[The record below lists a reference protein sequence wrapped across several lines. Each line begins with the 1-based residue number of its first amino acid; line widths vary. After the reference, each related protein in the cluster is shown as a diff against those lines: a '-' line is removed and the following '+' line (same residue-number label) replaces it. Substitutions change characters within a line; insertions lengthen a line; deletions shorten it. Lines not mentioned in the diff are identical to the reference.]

1 MTVVGDAYRRAGV
14 DIDAGNVAVSLMRS
28 AVSSTHGPGVLSTTG
43 SFGGAFRFG
52 DGAVLVAST
61 DSVGTKLRLSS
72 RLGRHAD
79 VGVDLVNHCINDIL
93 TVGARPL
100 FFLDYFATSALD
112 PEHVAQVVT
121 GVAAACRDAGC
132 ALLGGETAEL
142 PGMYMP
148 GEYDVAGFI
157 VGSVSEHEMLGPH
170 RVEARDV
177 LLGLPSSGP
186 HTNGFSL
193 INRLL
198 GDRASAFVS
207 DKELERTDP
216 GLGGSLADL
225 LLAPHRS
232 YLPTV
237 APLLESEALHAIAHI
252 TGGGLIENL
261 PRCLPPHL
269 SASVQLN
276 SWTPPPVFGW
286 VQRKGQVTLDEMY
299 RVFNMGVG
307 MVLVVPSTDA
317 RRVLDSIDGAWELGT
332 VCAGDG
338 SVELVG
344 LA

>member
-1 MTVVGDAYRRAGV
+1 MTAVDDAYRRSGV
-14 DIDAGNVAVSLMRS
+14 DIDAGNLAVNLMRS
-28 AVSSTHGPGVLSTTG
+28 AVSATHGSQVLSATG
-43 SFGGAFRFG
+43 SFGGAFRLGG
-52 DGAVLVAST
+52 DTVLVAST

-79 VGVDLVNHCINDIL
+79 VGVDLVNHCVNDIL

-100 FFLDYFATSALD
+100 FFLDYFATSSLD
-112 PEHVAQVVT
+112 AERVAQVVT
-121 GVAAACRDAGC
+121 GVAQACREAGC

-157 VGSVSEHEMLGPH
+157 VGSVSENDMLGPY
-170 RVEARDV
+170 RVQAGDV
-177 LLGLPSSGP
+177 LLGLSSSGP

-198 GDRASAFVS
+198 DDGDDSPPPRDDLDRS
-207 DKELERTDP
+207 DPEM
-216 GLGGSLADL
+216 GGSLADL

-237 APLLESEALHAIAHI
+237 EPLLESGCLHAMAHI

-261 PRCLPPHL
+261 PRCLPPSL
-269 SASVQLN
+269 SASVQLD
-276 SWTPPPVFGW
+276 SWAPPVIFRWIQGMGD
-286 VQRKGQVTLDEMY
+286 VSLTEMY

-307 MVLVVPSTDA
+307 MVLIVSRA
-317 RRVLDSIDGAWELGT
+317 EAGAVLDRIEDAWVLGE
-332 VCAGDG
+332 VREGDG
-338 SVELVG
+338 SVDLVG